1 MDDMKNIDTYI
12 DVLNTSIDEAKEEVA
27 KLSSM
32 VAKLNDKI
40 KEVEAE
46 KEQLIKEQNEPKF
59 ELTQNEKYFFID
71 FLVRGAGLAVQKDIN
86 VNALGD
92 RARENQNNCF
102 KTKERAEEVLNKIK
116 LLLKLERLHDIYCP
130 DYKPD
135 WDSLNK
141 KYFVYYSH
149 DWHRY
154 IIRSECNQ
162 YESAQLTYFPTAA
175 IAQKVRDILNEEEQD
190 EGNRIN

>member
-1 MDDMKNIDTYI
+1 MMDDMKNIDTYI

-130 DYKPD
+130 DYTPD
-135 WDSLNK
+135 WRHYHIDKYYVYCNK
-141 KYFVYYSH
+141 RMTVK
-149 DWHRY
+149 WHY
-154 IIRSECNQ
+154 AKCEDIKTTNV
-162 YESAQLTYFPTAA
+162 YFPTEE
-175 IAQKVRDILNEEEQD
+175 IAEKVCDILNAEEL
-190 EGNRIN
+190 